1 MNASLERLVSNLSK
15 NGEDMFPILQRYVEA
30 ERVPLLL
37 RKDVY
42 AYDHM
47 DCVERFKEP
56 TLRPKELF

>member
-1 MNASLERLVSNLSK
+1 VSNLSK